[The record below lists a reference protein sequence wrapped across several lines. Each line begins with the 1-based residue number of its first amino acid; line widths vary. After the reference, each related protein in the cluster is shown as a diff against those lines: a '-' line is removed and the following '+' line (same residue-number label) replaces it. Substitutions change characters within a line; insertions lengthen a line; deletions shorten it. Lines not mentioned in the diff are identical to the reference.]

1 MRAAFRLRLRLVLAG
16 ICLFAL
22 LILTRLYF
30 VQIVQGEEYSLKAD
44 RQYVASGS
52 ALFDRGA
59 IYFTRKDGA
68 LVSAATLAIGF
79 LVAVNPRLIDD
90 PDAAYDALVKVSG
103 DTIDREAFLKAAGN
117 TQAVY
122 IEIAHRLT
130 DEVGR
135 AIADATIPGISVLR
149 ERWRVYPGGK
159 LAAQTIGTVAFLA
172 DDDVRRGRTGIEARY
187 DEILARGGDALYRN
201 FFAELFANVE
211 NMLAD
216 PAAAHE
222 GAVITTLEPEVETR
236 LVNDITVV
244 HEKYDSKETGGIIM
258 DPATGAVIAI
268 ASYPTYDANDFSHE
282 AIAVF
287 TNPLVSHVYEFGS
300 IMKPLTMASAFDA
313 GVVTSASTYTDTGCI
328 TLDTLPICNFDR
340 KARGT
345 ASMQQVLSQSLN
357 LGAAHLA
364 GKLGGDRLR
373 SYFMALGF
381 GEKTGIDLPAEIA
394 GLVKN
399 LSSPRQ
405 VEYATAAFGQGV
417 AVTPI
422 AMARAIGALANKG
435 TIVTP
440 HVVSAVKLDSG
451 VVKPLAWEETK
462 IVFSPETTREVSEML
477 THIVDHDL
485 AQGALAIPS
494 LSVAAKTGTAQL
506 PAAGGGYH
514 ADRYFHS
521 FFGYFPSYDPRFI
534 ILLYTYDPQGVQY
547 ASQTLTTTFMDLVH
561 FLVDYYDIPPDRAGT
576 ASL

>member
-68 LVSAATLAIGF
+68 LVSAATLAISF

-236 LVNDITVV
+236 LVNDIAVV
-244 HEKYDSKETGGIIM
+244 HEKYDSKET
-258 DPATGAVIAI
+258 V
-268 ASYPTYDANDFSHE
+268 
-282 AIAVF
+282 
-287 TNPLVSHVYEFGS
+287 GS

-345 ASMQQVLSQSLN
+345 ASMQQGLSPSLN
-357 LGAAHLA
+357 LAAAPLA

-462 IVFSPETTREVSEML
+462 TVFSPETTREVSEML